1 MKKTVIGTRFDSP
14 MGANKTLL
22 SIPRFVIIL
31 EFDLSDCN
39 PETPDL
45 NYFSAC
51 DTSCNQEL
59 MLRVRIDEV
68 SSKAEVAH

>member
-1 MKKTVIGTRFDSP
+1 

-22 SIPRFVIIL
+22 SIPRFVVLL
-31 EFDLSDCN
+31 EFGLSDFSS
-39 PETPDL
+39 ETPDL
-45 NYFSAC
+45 DYFSAC

-59 MLRVRIDEV
+59 MLSVRIDEV